1 MKKIYSSLGK
11 SLLVATAVLCA
22 APAMQ
27 AQTLKVHCGQVS
39 TAFSAADTGDMVFAE
54 GGTRL
59 TIQGITFAVADI
71 DSITTS
77 QAEVQP
83 LSVDVNYAT
92 DGKALVQVSAD
103 VAQMLSVTASAAD
116 VRVLGADG
124 LKQEVNYTL
133 HGTSAD
139 GSFYMDG
146 PYKSTLTLD
155 NLNLTS
161 QHGAAIQ
168 IDCGKRIN
176 VHVPD
181 GTTTT
186 LADAAGG
193 THKACFFINGHAE
206 FKGAGTLNIAGAT
219 KHAYASDEYT
229 WLKPSF
235 GTLNVTAAVSDG
247 MHIEQYFR
255 MDGGQVHIS
264 GTQGDCID
272 VGITKDPTDELNGQ
286 ALVNAGTLQLTV
298 GADDTKGLKTDSLCT
313 IAGGTLTVDVNGDG
327 AKGLS
332 AGTDLV
338 VSQKTSTPTRIKMNV
353 AGTTYH
359 KDEPDEAKCRG
370 IKVQGQF
377 TFDGG
382 DINMTVTGKKAKG
395 IVVGSYKYVSG
406 TTNVVPET

>member
-1 MKKIYSSLGK
+1 MKQIYASLGK
-11 SLLVATAVLCA
+11 SLLVAASALCV
-22 APAMQ
+22 APALQ
-27 AQTLKVHCGQVS
+27 AQTLKVHCGQVC
-39 TAFSAADTGDMVFAE
+39 TAFSAADTGDMVFTE

-59 TIQGITFAVADI
+59 TVQGISFAVADI

-77 QAEVQP
+77 LTDVQP
-83 LSVDVNYAT
+83 LTVNVDYAS
-92 DGKALVQVSAD
+92 DGKARVQVSAD
-103 VAQMLSVTASAAD
+103 VAPMLGITASDAD
-116 VRVLGADG
+116 VRVIGADG
-124 LKQEVNYTL
+124 LQKEVNYTL

-155 NLNLTS
+155 NLHLTS
-161 QHGAAIQ
+161 LHGAAIQ
-168 IDCGKRIN
+168 IDCGKRIDVN
-176 VHVPD
+176 VPE

-186 LADAAGG
+186 LSDAAGG

-206 FKGAGTLNIAGAT
+206 FKGAGTLNVTGAT

-235 GTLNVTAAVSDG
+235 GTLNVTSAVSDG

-255 MDGGQVHIS
+255 MDGGVVHIF

-272 VGITKDPTDELNGQ
+272 VGVTKDPTDELNGQ
-286 ALVNAGTLQLTV
+286 VLVNAGTLELTV

-327 AKGLS
+327 AKGIS
-332 AGTDLV
+332 AGTDLM
-338 VSQKTSTPTRIKMNV
+338 VSQKTATPTRVRMNV
-353 AGTTYH
+353 TGTTYH
-359 KDEPDEAKCRG
+359 KGEVDEAKCRG

-382 DINMTVTGKKAKG
+382 DINMAVTGKKAKG

>member
-1 MKKIYSSLGK
+1 MKQLYSSLKK
-11 SLLVATAVLCA
+11 SIWLL
-22 APAMQ
+22 APALFTFSSVQ
-27 AQTLKVHCGQVS
+27 AQTLKVHCGQVC
-39 TAFSAADTGDMVFAE
+39 TAFAAADAGDMVFAD

-59 TIQGITFAVADI
+59 TIQGLSFAVADI
-71 DSITTS
+71 DSITTA
-77 QAEVQP
+77 QTEVQP
-83 LSVDVNYAT
+83 QSVDVNYAA
-92 DGKALVQVSAD
+92 DGKAYVQVTAD
-103 VAQMLSVTASAAD
+103 VAPMLSVTASAAD
-116 VRVLGADG
+116 VRVVGADG
-124 LKQEVNYTL
+124 LQQEVNYTL
-133 HGTSAD
+133 HGASAN

-146 PYKSTLTLD
+146 PFKSSLTLD
-155 NLNLTS
+155 CLNLTS
-161 QHGAAIQ
+161 LTGAAIQ
-168 IDCGKRIN
+168 VDCGKRIEVN
-176 VHVPD
+176 IPA
-181 GTTTT
+181 GTVST

-193 THKACFFINGHAE
+193 AHKACFFINGHAE
-206 FKGAGTLNIAGAT
+206 FKGGGTLNVAGAT

-235 GTLNVTAAVSDG
+235 GTLNVTAAASDG

-255 MDGGQVHIS
+255 MDGGTVHIA

-272 VGITKDPTDELNGQ
+272 VGITKDHTDELNGQ
-286 ALVNAGTLQLTV
+286 ALIHAGTLALTV

-313 IAGGTLTVDVNGDG
+313 LAGGTLTVEVNGDG
-327 AKGLS
+327 AKGIS

-338 VSQKTSTPTRIKMNV
+338 VSQKTDTSTQIKMNV
-353 AGTTYH
+353 TGTTYH